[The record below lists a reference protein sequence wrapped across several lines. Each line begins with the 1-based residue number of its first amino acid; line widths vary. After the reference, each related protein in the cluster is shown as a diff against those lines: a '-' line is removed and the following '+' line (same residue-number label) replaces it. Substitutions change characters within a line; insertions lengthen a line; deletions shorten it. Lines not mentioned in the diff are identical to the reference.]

1 MIIHCFLLFYI
12 LGRKFTIFFTKVVKF
27 FLIGDKKITACFIR
41 MPLFLRIVIFWL
53 FLDDFFP
60 NKDFLVRDNLYE
72 IDSRSIFR
80 NR

>member
-41 MPLFLRIVIFWL
+41 MPLFLRIVIFFGY
-53 FLDDFFP
+53 FLMIFSRIRIFWS
-60 NKDFLVRDNLYE
+60 E
-72 IDSRSIFR
+72 ITCMK
-80 NR
+80 